1 MILALNIIDFVIR
14 QLLDSSRPKLE
25 VGQLMKELKEEL
37 ETLESDNHRLRHQAF
52 LAGTVKVET
61 MNLEEQLQVAVACF
75 TPLTFVSE
83 AYDVQSL
90 EALVAPLR
98 AERDRNRNEIEAREQ
113 ELQRCAF

>member
-1 MILALNIIDFVIR
+1 MNRTVTDDAKAN
-14 QLLDSSRPKLE
+14 
-25 VGQLMKELKEEL
+25 
-37 ETLESDNHRLRHQAF
+37 F
-52 LAGTVKVET
+52 LAKRRAFQTHGYLHPEEYQQTIALRTTVKVET